1 MKYLTIF
8 FNLIYLLG
16 ALSFPNRNNIR
27 FDKTIN
33 KLDIK
38 KQKIVKIKKSNE
50 YRIDADF
57 MRKESEIFN
66 DIVKSLNNK
75 YNKNKD

>member
-8 FNLIYLLG
+8 LNLTYLLA
-16 ALSFPNRNNIR
+16 ALSFPNPNKIR
-27 FDKTIN
+27 FEKTIN
-33 KLDIK
+33 KLDVK
-38 KQKIVKIKKSNE
+38 KKKIFKIKKSNE

-66 DIVKSLNNK
+66 DIVKSFNNK
-75 YNKNKD
+75 YNKD